1 MKKIYTYFLAAVILT
16 LPVNVMAA
24 EDTTFNTSLYG
35 NVFGIPVQINT
46 DKTIDEESVLI
57 ENVSFFKDKE
67 YLGIDVPKEKE
78 TKDISDYN
86 GTWTLKRTED
96 ENVTQNPDIKN
107 IDKAI
112 INKVLDGL
120 KVVVDDGNISFK
132 ILWHE
137 FASVSGEYIDG
148 IMTVNTSEYN
158 DIIKNCNVKLLDD
171 NMAQLTFFPQNT
183 DGEYPASEAILYL
196 EKDA

>member
-112 INKVLDGL
+112 INK
-120 KVVVDDGNISFK
+120 
-132 ILWHE
+132 
-137 FASVSGEYIDG
+137 A
-148 IMTVNTSEYN
+148 
-158 DIIKNCNVKLLDD
+158 
-171 NMAQLTFFPQNT
+171 
-183 DGEYPASEAILYL
+183 LYY
-196 EKDA
+196 

>member
-1 MKKIYTYFLAAVILT
+1 MKKIYTYFLTATILS

-24 EDTTFNTSLYG
+24 EDTDLNTSLYG
-35 NVFGIPVQINT
+35 NIFGIPVQINT
-46 DKTIDEESVLI
+46 DKAIDEESIFI
-57 ENVSFFKDKE
+57 ENVSFYKDKE
-67 YLGIDVPKEKE
+67 HLGIDVPKEKE

-86 GTWTLKRTED
+86 GTWILKRTEN
-96 ENVTQNPDIKN
+96 ENVTQSPAIKN
-107 IDKAI
+107 IDKAV
-112 INKVLDGL
+112 INKALDGL

-137 FASVSGEYIDG
+137 LATISGEYNDG
-148 IMTVNTSEYN
+148 MMTVNTAEYN

-183 DGEYPASEAILYL
+183 DGEYTASEAILYL

>member
-46 DKTIDEESVLI
+46 DKTIAEESVLI

-112 INKVLDGL
+112 INKALDGL

-183 DGEYPASEAILYL
+183 DGECPASEAILYL